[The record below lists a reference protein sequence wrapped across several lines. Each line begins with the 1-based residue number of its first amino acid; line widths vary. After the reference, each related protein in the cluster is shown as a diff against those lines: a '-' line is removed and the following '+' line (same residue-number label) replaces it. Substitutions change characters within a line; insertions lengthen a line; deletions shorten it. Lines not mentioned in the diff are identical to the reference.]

1 MTNSQQLRRLE
12 VRDVRVIET
21 PGKVYDVRFDLDWRE
36 AFRDGQHWSAAWVF
50 VKINLAQT
58 EQVESVDAAV
68 DTLVDG
74 DPGSEPRL
82 RDMFAHTRADV
93 VRGLGRLAAKF
104 PPGKRPPDAL
114 LPPGLR
120 GRIRALA
127 DAEPDDDP
135 ALERNLPALPH
146 MIRVQHS
153 RVSQAG
159 KQVEIDDGFAFLHP
173 DANGKHTITRF
184 TKWRHLPLAADARAH
199 QPPAGVVISPSAD
212 GIGVFVY
219 RDQDGRGPLE
229 LRGVRLR
236 TTLPCNGEAF
246 KIWVGALEMVRVPT
260 SPFFA
265 GDPLGAKGPTSCLYH
280 AGSSDDESQAY
291 PVASEDEIAVGSAAG
306 QLTWNNTGQM
316 GTPANVPAPFPKG
329 HRAFYMLKHQVTQAE
344 YTDFINHLNGNQIT
358 IRFPYGGQGEYRYAV
373 FKTMSTPRVCTRS
386 ERAANWMSWADARA
400 YLWWA
405 GLRPMTEL
413 EYEKAARG
421 PADPVSGEYAWG
433 STTLVQSVVILGD
446 ESGRPIVQGN
456 CNIGNPM
463 QLFQGGDG
471 SQGPVPDDAFR
482 ASRYQDHA
490 EAIHRV
496 PESEQTFT
504 AREETGASYYGI
516 MGLSGNLWEFVVS
529 LGTDKGRRYIGEHGN
544 GNLDAA
550 AGPEGQ
556 NSWPTPD
563 NQGVGFRGGSWYT
576 KTSSGRVADRCF
588 GSGLTGY
595 SERSHDTGV
604 RGVRTAPEEP

>member
-12 VRDVRVIET
+12 VRDVRVLEA
-21 PGKVYDVRFDLDWRE
+21 PGKVYEVRFDLDWRE
-36 AFRDGQHWSAAWVF
+36 AFRDGEHWSAAWVF

-58 EQVESVDAAV
+58 KQVESVDAAV
-68 DTLVDG
+68 ETLGGG
-74 DPGSEPRL
+74 DPNAEPLL
-82 RDMFAHTRADV
+82 RDMHAATRADV
-93 VRGLGRLAAKF
+93 MRGLATLARKRS
-104 PPGKRPPDAL
+104 PGKRPPDAL

-120 GRIRALA
+120 ARVRALA
-127 DAEPDDDP
+127 DAEPATEPMPDGPDM
-135 ALERNLPALPH
+135 PH

-153 RVSQAG
+153 RMSQVG
-159 KQVEIDDGFAFLHP
+159 KQLEIDDGFAFLTP
-173 DANGKHTITRF
+173 AENGKHTITSF
-184 TKWRHLPLAADARAH
+184 TKWRHLPLATHADAH
-199 QPPAGVVISPSAD
+199 QPPTGVVITPSAD
-212 GIGVFVY
+212 GVGVFVY

-229 LRGVRLR
+229 LRGIRLR
-236 TTLPCNGEAF
+236 TALPCNGEAF

-260 SPFFA
+260 SSFFA
-265 GDPLGAKGPTSCLYH
+265 GDPLGAKGPTSCLYR
-280 AGSSDDESQAY
+280 AGSPDEHQIY
-291 PVASEDEIAVGSAAG
+291 PVDSEDEIAVGSEAG
-306 QLTWNNTGQM
+306 QLTWNNSGQM
-316 GTPANVPAPFPKG
+316 GTPANLPAPFPKG

-373 FKTMSTPRVCTRS
+373 YKTMSTPRVCTRP

-421 PADPVSGEYAWG
+421 PAEPVSGEYAWG
-433 STTLVQSVVILGD
+433 STTLVQSAVILGD
-446 ESGRPIVQGN
+446 ESARPIVQGN
-456 CNIGNPM
+456 CNIGNPN

-482 ASRYQDHA
+482 ASRYQDYA
-490 EAIHRV
+490 EAMHRV

-529 LGTDKGRRYIGEHGN
+529 LGTDKGRSYVGEHGN

-550 AGPEGQ
+550 AGPEAQ
-556 NSWPTPD
+556 NSWPTAD

-595 SERSHDTGV
+595 SERSHDTGA

>member
-1 MTNSQQLRRLE
+1 MANPQQLRRLE
-12 VRDVRVIET
+12 IRDVRVIEI
-21 PGKVYDVRFDLDWRE
+21 PGKAYDIQFDLDCRD
-36 AFRDGQHWSAAWVF
+36 AFRDGEHWSAAWVF
-50 VKINLAQT
+50 VKINLAET
-58 EQVESVDAAV
+58 EEVESADAAV
-68 DTLVDG
+68 ESLNG
-74 DPGSEPRL
+74 GEARQEPL
-82 RDMFAHTRADV
+82 MHDMLEHTRADIL
-93 VRGLGRLAAKF
+93 RGLATLASKLPPDKR
-104 PPGKRPPDAL
+104 PPGKL
-114 LPPGLR
+114 LPPLLR
-120 GRIRALA
+120 ARARALA
-127 DAEPDDDP
+127 EADRESE
-135 ALERNLPALPH
+135 ALDEQGELALPH
-146 MIRVQHS
+146 MIRVHH
-153 RVSQAG
+153 RLMTQATG
-159 KQVEIDDGFAFLHP
+159 KQVEIEDGFAFLTP
-173 DANGKHTITRF
+173 GTDGKHTITRF
-184 TKWRHLPLAADARAH
+184 TKWRHLSLATDADAHR
-199 QPPAGVVISPSAD
+199 PPKGVVIVPSSD
-212 GIGVFVY
+212 GVGVFVY
-219 RDQDGRGPLE
+219 RDEDGHGPLE
-229 LRGVRLR
+229 LRGVRVR
-236 TTLPCNGEAF
+236 TNLDCSGQAF
-246 KIWVGALEMVRVPT
+246 KIWVGALEMVRIPS

-265 GDPLGAKGPTSCLYH
+265 GDPLGPKGPTSCLYRNDS
-280 AGSSDDESQAY
+280 GEDLSYLIE
-291 PVASEDEIAVGSAAG
+291 SEDEIAVGTAAG

-316 GTPANVPAPFPKG
+316 GALANVPAPYPKG

-358 IRFPYGGQGEYRYAV
+358 IRFPYGGQGEYRYAI
-373 FKTMSTPRVCTRS
+373 FKTMSSPRVCTRP

-421 PADPVSGEYAWG
+421 LAEPVSGEYAWG

-446 ESGRPIVQGN
+446 ESARPIVQGN

-504 AREETGASYYGI
+504 PREETGASYYGI

-529 LGTDKGRRYIGEHGN
+529 LGSDKGRSFLGEHGN
-544 GNLDAA
+544 GHLDAT
-550 AGPEGQ
+550 AGPDAP

-563 NQGVGFRGGSWYT
+563 NNGVGFRGGSWYT
-576 KTSSGRVADRCF
+576 KTSSGRLADRCF

-595 SERSHDTGV
+595 AERSHDTGV

>member
-1 MTNSQQLRRLE
+1 MSNSQQVRRLE
-12 VRDVRVIET
+12 VRDVRVIEV
-21 PGKVYDVRFDLDWRE
+21 PGNAYDVRFDLDWRE
-36 AFRDGQHWSAAWVF
+36 AFREGEHWSAAWVF

-58 EQVESVDAAV
+58 EEVASADAAV
-68 DTLVDG
+68 ESLQGGNPDI
-74 DPGSEPRL
+74 EPL
-82 RDMFAHTRADV
+82 MRDMLAHTRADIL
-93 VRGLGRLAAKF
+93 RGLAKLAGELPPGRRAR
-104 PPGKRPPDAL
+104 GKRPPGK
-114 LPPGLR
+114 LPPIL
-120 GRIRALA
+120 RALA
-127 DAEPDDDP
+127 DAEDE
-135 ALERNLPALPH
+135 LEEELEEELCMPQ

-153 RVSQAG
+153 LMSQAAG
-159 KQVEIDDGFAFLHP
+159 KQVEIEDGFAFLTP
-173 DANGKHTITRF
+173 GANGKHTITRF
-184 TKWRHLPLAADARAH
+184 TKWRHLPLATDAAAH
-199 QPPAGVVISPSAD
+199 QPPSGVVIAPSPD
-212 GIGVFVY
+212 GIGVFIY
-219 RDQDGRGPLE
+219 RDQAGRGPLE
-229 LRGVRLR
+229 LRGVRVR
-236 TTLPCNGEAF
+236 TSLPCSGQAF
-246 KIWVGALEMVRVPT
+246 KVWVGALEMERVPT

-265 GDPLGAKGPTSCLYH
+265 GDPLGPKGPTSCLYH
-280 AGSSDDESQAY
+280 AGSPDEHQSY
-291 PVASEDEIAVGSAAG
+291 PIDSEDEIAVGGEAG
-306 QLTWNNTGQM
+306 QLTWNNSGQM
-316 GTPANVPAPFPKG
+316 GTLANVPAPFPKG
-329 HRAFYMLKHQVTQAE
+329 HRAYYMLKHQVTQAE

-373 FKTMSTPRVCTRS
+373 YKTMSTPRVCTRS

-421 PADPVSGEYAWG
+421 PVEPVSGEYAWG

-446 ESGRPIVQGN
+446 ESARPIVQGN

-482 ASRYQDHA
+482 ASRYQGHA

-529 LGTDKGRRYIGEHGN
+529 LGTDKGRSYVGEHGN

-550 AGPEGQ
+550 AGPEGE

-576 KTSSGRVADRCF
+576 KVSSGRIADRCF

-595 SERSHDTGV
+595 AERSHDTGV
-604 RGVRTAPEEP
+604 RGVRTAPEQL

>member
-1 MTNSQQLRRLE
+1 MANPQQLRRLE
-12 VRDVRVIET
+12 VRDVRVIEA
-21 PGKVYDVRFDLDWRE
+21 PDQVYDVRFDLDWRE
-36 AFRDGQHWSAAWVF
+36 AFRDGEHWSAAWVF
-50 VKINLAQT
+50 IKINLAQT
-58 EQVESVDAAV
+58 EEVASVDAAV
-68 DTLVDG
+68 ETLGGG
-74 DPGSEPRL
+74 DPRSEPFM
-82 RDMFAHTRADV
+82 RDMLEHTRADIL
-93 VRGLGRLAAKF
+93 RGMAKLADKLPPGRRPLGKPL
-104 PPGKRPPDAL
+104 PPGKLPRPIL
-114 LPPGLR
+114 
-120 GRIRALA
+120 RALA
-127 DAEPDDDP
+127 DAEHE
-135 ALERNLPALPH
+135 LEGLDERPLPP

-153 RVSQAG
+153 RVSQAAG
-159 KQVEIDDGFAFLHP
+159 KQVEIEDGFAFLTAG
-173 DANGKHTITRF
+173 ANGKQTITKF
-184 TKWRHLPLAADARAH
+184 TKWRHLPLASDPAAH
-199 QPPAGVVISPSAD
+199 QAPAGVVIAPSPD

-219 RDQDGRGPLE
+219 RNEDGRGPLE
-229 LRGVRLR
+229 LRDVRVR
-236 TTLPCNGEAF
+236 TSLPCNGEAF

-260 SPFFA
+260 SPFLA
-265 GDPLGAKGPTSCLYH
+265 GDPLGPKGPTSCLYR
-280 AGSSDDESQAY
+280 AGPDDDDLAY
-291 PVASEDEIAVGSAAG
+291 PITSEDEIPVGSEQG

-316 GTPANVPAPFPKG
+316 GTLAKLPAQYPKG

-373 FKTMSTPRVCTRS
+373 YKTMSAPRVCTRS

-413 EYEKAARG
+413 EYEKAGRG
-421 PADPVSGEYAWG
+421 PAQPVSGEYAWG

-490 EAIHRV
+490 EAIYRV

-504 AREETGASYYGI
+504 PREETGASYYGI

-529 LGTDKGRRYIGEHGN
+529 LGTDKGRSYVGEHGD
-544 GNLDAA
+544 GNLDATA
-550 AGPEGQ
+550 SPEAE

-576 KTSSGRVADRCF
+576 KTSSGRLADRCF

-595 SERSHDTGV
+595 AERSHDTGV
-604 RGVRTAPEEP
+604 RGVRTAPEQP